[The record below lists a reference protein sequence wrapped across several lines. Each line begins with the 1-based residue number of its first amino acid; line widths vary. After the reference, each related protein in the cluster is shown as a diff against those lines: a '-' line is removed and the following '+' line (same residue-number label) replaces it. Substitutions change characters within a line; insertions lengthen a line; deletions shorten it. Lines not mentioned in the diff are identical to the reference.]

1 MPNTGHKIGNR
12 VITKSY
18 NTILMIKHFN
28 IFLFILFLLSFVG
41 CSTTRYVPIK
51 ETEREVVNY
60 KDSIRIRDS
69 IVVIPVER
77 IVDVVPAYDT
87 LNLETTQAKAKAYVD
102 TTLHLLRGSIENKA
116 KAKTE
121 VREVVKFV
129 ERTDTIYVEK
139 PVPYEVEKK
148 VRYVPAI
155 YKLSLIFMIA
165 AIGLTVIRLFL
176 RYKFKI

>member
-1 MPNTGHKIGNR
+1 
-12 VITKSY
+12 
-18 NTILMIKHFN
+18 MIRHFN

-41 CSTTRYVPIK
+41 CSTTRYVPVK
-51 ETEREVVNY
+51 ETEKEVVNY

-87 LNLETTQAKAKAYVD
+87 LKLETTQARAKAYVD
-102 TTLHLLRGSIENKA
+102 TALHLLRGSIENKD

-121 VREVVKFV
+121 VREVIRFV
-129 ERTDTIYVEK
+129 ERTDTIYIEK

-148 VRYVPAI
+148 VRYVPDI
-155 YKLSLIFMIA
+155 YKLSLIFTIA
-165 AIGLTVIRLFL
+165 AIALTIIRLIL
-176 RYKFKI
+176 RYKFKL

>member
-1 MPNTGHKIGNR
+1 
-12 VITKSY
+12 
-18 NTILMIKHFN
+18 MIKHFN
-28 IFLFILFLLSFVG
+28 IFLFIIFLLIFVG
-41 CSTTRYVPIK
+41 CSTTRYVPV
-51 ETEREVVNY
+51 REVEKEVTNY

-77 IVDVVPAYDT
+77 IVDVAPVYDT
-87 LNLETTQAKAKAYVD
+87 LKLETTQARAKAYVD
-102 TTLHLLRGSIENKA
+102 TTLHLLRGSIENKD

-129 ERTDTIYVEK
+129 ERTDTLYIDK
-139 PVPYEVEKK
+139 PVPYEVEKQVK
-148 VRYVPAI
+148 YVPAI

-165 AIGLTVIRLFL
+165 TIALTVIRLIL

>member
-1 MPNTGHKIGNR
+1 
-12 VITKSY
+12 
-18 NTILMIKHFN
+18 MIKR
-28 IFLFILFLLSFVG
+28 FILYIIFILSFIG
-41 CSTTRYVPIK
+41 CSTTRYVPVK
-51 ETEREVVNY
+51 ETEKEVVNF
-60 KDSIRIRDS
+60 KDSIRIKDS
-69 IVVIPVER
+69 IVIIPVER

-87 LNLETTQAKAKAYVD
+87 LRLETTQAKAKAYVD
-102 TTLHLLRGSIENKA
+102 TALHLLRGSIENKA

-121 VREVVKFV
+121 VREVVRFV

-139 PVPYEVEKK
+139 PVPYEVEKR

-176 RYKFKI
+176 RYKFKL

>member
-1 MPNTGHKIGNR
+1 M
-12 VITKSY
+12 
-18 NTILMIKHFN
+18 KHFN
-28 IFLFILFLLSFVG
+28 IFLFIVFFIFLLSFIG
-41 CSTTRYVPIK
+41 CSTTRYVPVK
-51 ETEREVVNY
+51 EIEKEVTSH

-77 IVDVVPAYDT
+77 IVDIVPVYDT
-87 LNLETTQAKAKAYVD
+87 LRLETTQARAKAYVD
-102 TTLHLLRGSIENKA
+102 TTLHLLRGSIENKD

-121 VREVVKFV
+121 VREVIKFV
-129 ERTDTIYVEK
+129 ERTDTLYIDK
-139 PVPYEVEKK
+139 PVPYEVEKQ

-165 AIGLTVIRLFL
+165 TIILTIIRLIL

>member
-1 MPNTGHKIGNR
+1 
-12 VITKSY
+12 
-18 NTILMIKHFN
+18 MIKQFN
-28 IFLFILFLLSFVG
+28 IFLFIIFLLTFMG

-87 LNLETTQAKAKAYVD
+87 LNLETTQARAKAYID
-102 TTLHLLRGSIENKA
+102 TTLHLLRGSIENKD
-116 KAKTE
+116 KSKTE

-129 ERTDTIYVEK
+129 ERTDTVYVEK
-139 PVPYEVEKK
+139 PVPYEVEKR
-148 VRYVPAI
+148 VRYVPRFFKFTALFFVGVI
-155 YKLSLIFMIA
+155 LLIIIRIVLKYK
-165 AIGLTVIRLFL
+165 GL
-176 RYKFKI
+176 

>member
-1 MPNTGHKIGNR
+1 M
-12 VITKSY
+12 
-18 NTILMIKHFN
+18 KHFN
-28 IFLFILFLLSFVG
+28 IFLFVFLLSFIG
-41 CSTTRYVPIK
+41 CSTTRYVPVK
-51 ETEREVVNY
+51 ETEKEVINY
-60 KDSIRIRDS
+60 KDSIRIKDS
-69 IVVIPVER
+69 IIVIPVER

-87 LNLETTQAKAKAYVD
+87 LKMETTQAKAYVD
-102 TTLHLLRGSIENKA
+102 TTLHLLRGSIENKD

-121 VREVVKFV
+121 VREVIRFV

-165 AIGLTVIRLFL
+165 GIFLTVIRLIL
-176 RYKFKI
+176 KYKFKI

>member
-1 MPNTGHKIGNR
+1 M
-12 VITKSY
+12 
-18 NTILMIKHFN
+18 KHFN
-28 IFLFILFLLSFVG
+28 IFLFILCFVFLLSFVG
-41 CSTTRYVPIK
+41 CSTTRYIPVK
-51 ETEREVVNY
+51 ETEKEVINY

-69 IVVIPVER
+69 IVVTPIER
-77 IVDVVPAYDT
+77 IVDVVPTYDT
-87 LNLETTQAKAKAYVD
+87 LKIETTQAKAKAYVD
-102 TTLHLLRGSIENKA
+102 TTLHLLRGSIENKD

-139 PVPYEVEKK
+139 PVPYEVEKR
-148 VRYVPAI
+148 VRYVPSI

-165 AIGLTVIRLFL
+165 AIGLTVLRLIL

>member
-1 MPNTGHKIGNR
+1 M
-12 VITKSY
+12 
-18 NTILMIKHFN
+18 KHFN
-28 IFLFILFLLSFVG
+28 IYLFILFLLSFMG
-41 CSTTRYVPIK
+41 CSTTRYATVSGVEK
-51 ETEREVVNY
+51 EVINY

-69 IVVIPVER
+69 VVVIPVER

-87 LNLETTQAKAKAYVD
+87 LKLETTQAKAKAYVD
-102 TTLHLLRGSIENKA
+102 TALHLLRGSIENKE

-121 VREVVKFV
+121 VREVVKYV
-129 ERTDTIYVEK
+129 ERTDTLYIEK

-165 AIGLTVIRLFL
+165 AIGLTVLRLIL
-176 RYKFKI
+176 RYKFRI

>member
-1 MPNTGHKIGNR
+1 
-12 VITKSY
+12 
-18 NTILMIKHFN
+18 MIKHFN
-28 IFLFILFLLSFVG
+28 IFLFFIFLLTFMG
-41 CSTTRYVPIK
+41 CSTTRYATVSGVEK
-51 ETEREVVNY
+51 EVTNY

-77 IVDVVPAYDT
+77 IVDVVPTYDT
-87 LNLETTQAKAKAYVD
+87 LKLETTQARAKAYVD
-102 TTLHLLRGSIENKA
+102 TALHLLRGSIENKG

-121 VREVVKFV
+121 VREVIKFV

-139 PVPYEVEKK
+139 PVPYEVEKR

-165 AIGLTVIRLFL
+165 GIFLTVIRLIL

>member
-1 MPNTGHKIGNR
+1 
-12 VITKSY
+12 
-18 NTILMIKHFN
+18 MIKQFN
-28 IFLFILFLLSFVG
+28 IFLFIIFIFTFMG
-41 CSTTRYVPIK
+41 CSTTRYATVSGVEK
-51 ETEREVVNY
+51 EVTNY
-60 KDSIRIRDS
+60 KDSIRIKDS

-77 IVDVVPAYDT
+77 IVDIVPQYDT
-87 LNLETTQAKAKAYVD
+87 LKMETTQARAKAYVD
-102 TTLHLLRGSIENKA
+102 TTLHLLRGSIENKN

-129 ERTDTIYVEK
+129 ERTDTLYIDK
-139 PVPYEVEKK
+139 PVPYEVEKQ

-165 AIGLTVIRLFL
+165 TIALTVIWLIL

>member
-1 MPNTGHKIGNR
+1 
-12 VITKSY
+12 
-18 NTILMIKHFN
+18 MIKHFN
-28 IFLFILFLLSFVG
+28 IFLFIVFLLSFVG
-41 CSTTRYVPIK
+41 CSTTRYVPVK
-51 ETEREVVNY
+51 EAEKEVTNY
-60 KDSIRIRDS
+60 KDSIRIKDS
-69 IVVIPVER
+69 IVIIPVER
-77 IVDVVPAYDT
+77 VVDIVPVYDT
-87 LNLETTQAKAKAYVD
+87 LKMETTQAKAKAYVD

-129 ERTDTIYVEK
+129 EKIDTLYIEK
-139 PVPYEVEKK
+139 PAPYEVEKQ

-176 RYKFKI
+176 RYKFRI

>member
-1 MPNTGHKIGNR
+1 M

-28 IFLFILFLLSFVG
+28 IFLFIIFLLTFMG
-41 CSTTRYVPIK
+41 CSTARYVPVK
-51 ETEREVVNY
+51 EVEREVVNY

-69 IVVIPVER
+69 IVVIPVEK

-87 LNLETTQAKAKAYVD
+87 LRLETTQAKAKAYVD
-102 TTLHLLRGSIENKA
+102 TTLHLLRGSIENKD

-165 AIGLTVIRLFL
+165 AIALTVIRLIL
-176 RYKFKI
+176 KYKFRI

>member
-1 MPNTGHKIGNR
+1 MKR
-12 VITKSY
+12 
-18 NTILMIKHFN
+18 FN
-28 IFLFILFLLSFVG
+28 IFLFITFIFTFMG
-41 CSTTRYVPIK
+41 CSTTRYVPVK
-51 ETEREVVNY
+51 GVEREVVNY

-87 LNLETTQAKAKAYVD
+87 LRLETTQARAKAYVD
-102 TTLHLLRGSIENKA
+102 TALHLLRGSIENKD

-121 VREVVKFV
+121 VREVIRFV

-148 VRYVPAI
+148 VRYVPSI

-165 AIGLTVIRLFL
+165 AIGLTVIRLIL
-176 RYKFKI
+176 KYKFRI

>member
-1 MPNTGHKIGNR
+1 M
-12 VITKSY
+12 
-18 NTILMIKHFN
+18 
-28 IFLFILFLLSFVG
+28 G
-41 CSTTRYVPIK
+41 CSTTRYVPVK
-51 ETEREVVNY
+51 EVEKEVTNH

-77 IVDVVPAYDT
+77 IIDIVPAYDT
-87 LNLETTQAKAKAYVD
+87 LKLETTQARAKAYVD
-102 TTLHLLRGSIENKA
+102 TTLRLLRGSIENKD

-129 ERTDTIYVEK
+129 ERADTLYIDK
-139 PVPYEVEKK
+139 PIPYEVEKQ

-165 AIGLTVIRLFL
+165 TIALTVIRLIL

>member
-1 MPNTGHKIGNR
+1 
-12 VITKSY
+12 
-18 NTILMIKHFN
+18 MIKHFN
-28 IFLFILFLLSFVG
+28 IFLFIVFLLSFVG
-41 CSTTRYVPIK
+41 CSTTRYVPVK
-51 ETEREVVNY
+51 EVEKEVTNH

-87 LNLETTQAKAKAYVD
+87 LKMETTQAKAKAYVD
-102 TTLHLLRGSIENKA
+102 TTLHLLRGSIENKD
-116 KAKTE
+116 KAKIE

-129 ERTDTIYVEK
+129 EKIDTLYIEK
-139 PVPYEVEKK
+139 PVPYEVEKQ

-165 AIGLTVIRLFL
+165 TIVLAVIRLIL
-176 RYKFKI
+176 RYKFKL

>member
-1 MPNTGHKIGNR
+1 
-12 VITKSY
+12 
-18 NTILMIKHFN
+18 MIKHFN
-28 IFLFILFLLSFVG
+28 IFLFIIFLLSFVG

-51 ETEREVVNY
+51 ESEKEVVNY

-77 IVDVVPAYDT
+77 IVDVVPTYDT
-87 LNLETTQAKAKAYVD
+87 LKLETTQARAKAYVD
-102 TTLHLLRGSIENKA
+102 TTLHLLRGSIENKD

-155 YKLSLIFMIA
+155 YKLSLIFMIS
-165 AIGLTVIRLFL
+165 AIALTVMRLIL
-176 RYKFKI
+176 KYKFKI